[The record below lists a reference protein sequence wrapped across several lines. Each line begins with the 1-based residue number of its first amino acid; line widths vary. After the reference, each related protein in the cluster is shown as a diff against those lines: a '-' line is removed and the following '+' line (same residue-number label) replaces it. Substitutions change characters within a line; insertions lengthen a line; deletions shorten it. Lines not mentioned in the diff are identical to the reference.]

1 MDLEEQKH
9 MLNQFRQL
17 IEISQRRGVWMAN
30 EMEHIGSTY
39 NNVESIL
46 SGIEAFEEGERQK
59 QKKSEKPKEKV
70 KDNKSPKLKIVKK
83 KEETNTSQMQNKN

>member
-9 MLNQFRQL
+9 MLTQFRQL

-46 SGIEAFEEGERQK
+46 SGIETFEEGERQK

-83 KEETNTSQMQNKN
+83 KEETNTV